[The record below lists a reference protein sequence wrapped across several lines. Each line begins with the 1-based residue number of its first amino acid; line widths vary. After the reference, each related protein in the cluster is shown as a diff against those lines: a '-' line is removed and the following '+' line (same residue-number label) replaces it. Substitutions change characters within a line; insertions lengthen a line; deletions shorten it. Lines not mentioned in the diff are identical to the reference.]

1 MVMRYQEEIALSD
14 DQNSTEVIEVSESDI
29 VSGILDTNCY
39 VKVLAKELFPL
50 SAEDKLTYL

>member
-1 MVMRYQEEIALSD
+1 MRYQEEIALSD